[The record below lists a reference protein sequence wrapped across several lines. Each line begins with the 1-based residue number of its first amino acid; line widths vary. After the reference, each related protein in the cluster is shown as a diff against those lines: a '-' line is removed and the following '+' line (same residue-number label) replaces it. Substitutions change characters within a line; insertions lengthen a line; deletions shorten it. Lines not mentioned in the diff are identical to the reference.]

1 MSDLF
6 APPNADVVE
15 PAEAE
20 FSAEAELAFK
30 CPRCGLSVHET
41 FYGPC
46 TVCVDELR
54 SKIGLEQKDVGVAD
68 YVPKMNVT
76 PNAVASKE

>member
-6 APPNADVVE
+6 AAPVE
-15 PAEAE
+15 EPVA
-20 FSAEAELAFK
+20 FSADAPLAFK
-30 CPRCGLSVHET
+30 CPRCGLSARET

-46 TVCVDELR
+46 GACVGELR
-54 SKIGLEQKDVGVAD
+54 AKIGLDQKDVGVAD